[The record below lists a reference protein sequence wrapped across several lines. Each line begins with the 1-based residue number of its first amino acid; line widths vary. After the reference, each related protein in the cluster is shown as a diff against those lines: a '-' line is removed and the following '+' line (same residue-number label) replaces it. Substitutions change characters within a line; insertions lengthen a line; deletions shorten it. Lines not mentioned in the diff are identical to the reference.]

1 MKKHILICYF
11 FILWG
16 YTNGQ
21 NIHDTDSLMH
31 YVEINTY
38 DTIFDKQAW
47 INFNLTHFSDK
58 LTTEFQKNFNH
69 STPFIVTRIQDHHK
83 YYAIDIIDTSLQ
95 YRYTIVS
102 IKNNISQGR
111 GKIIKVNET
120 YYLTIK
126 NITNYSGFIGVSE
139 IPYDVNFRYR
149 GKKIRYKS
157 EDIQNGP
164 PVITKD
170 IRGNLYMSLKSP
182 H

>member
-11 FILWG
+11 FILCG

-21 NIHDTDSLMH
+21 NIPNTDSLIH
-31 YVEINTY
+31 YEEIDTY

-47 INFNLTHFSDK
+47 INFNLSQFSDK
-58 LTTEFQKNFNH
+58 LTTELQQNFNH

-83 YYAIDIIDTSLQ
+83 YYAIDIIDTSHQ
-95 YRYTIVS
+95 YKYTIVS
-102 IKNNISQGR
+102 IKNNCCQRWGE
-111 GKIIKVNET
+111 IIKVNET

-126 NITNYSGFIGVSE
+126 NITNYSGLIGVSE
-139 IPYDVNFRYR
+139 IPYDVNFRYH
-149 GKKIRYKS
+149 GKKIRYRS

-164 PVITKD
+164 PVITED
-170 IRGNLYMSLKSP
+170 IMGIYIC